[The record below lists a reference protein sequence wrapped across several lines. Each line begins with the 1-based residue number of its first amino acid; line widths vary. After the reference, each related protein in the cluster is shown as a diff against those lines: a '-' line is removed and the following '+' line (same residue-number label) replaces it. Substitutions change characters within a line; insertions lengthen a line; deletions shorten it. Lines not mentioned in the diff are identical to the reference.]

1 MRRGVASRIE
11 GSFALKEMV
20 VLEFYFDAV
29 LFFMKKCLR
38 TSFLTQLLS
47 TTGNN
52 DLSKYPIVKPS

>member
-38 TSFLTQLLS
+38 TSFLTQL
-47 TTGNN
+47 
-52 DLSKYPIVKPS
+52 I